1 MISSNKRIC
10 ENDELLVTWVDEPND
25 DTMIMTLKT
34 YNSYTGR
41 DKLIVKSWIQKPAS
55 LTIDCCNS
63 TGDTV
68 IPVLKGSMGD
78 NIILVQ
84 EVEEKLAD
92 YIYEMDR
99 YFILEV
105 SSYIYD
111 FIIDKAYDIA
121 DKVITDAAKEDY
133 VFLMAKSDAVEELV
147 KCVDYNSLYKIID
160 EIVNTPVTMEGK
172 LSEIGMSIHDF
183 I

>member
-1 MISSNKRIC
+1 MISNNKRIC
-10 ENDELLVTWVDEPND
+10 DNDELLVTWVDGPND
-25 DTMIMTLKT
+25 DEMIMPLKS

-41 DKLIVKSWIQKPAS
+41 DKLIVKNWIKKPAYNG
-55 LTIDCCNS
+55 TE
-63 TGDTV
+63 DTV
-68 IPVLKGSMGD
+68 MPVIPILKGSMSD

-99 YFILEV
+99 HFILEIG
-105 SSYIYD
+105 SYVYD
-111 FIIDKAYDIA
+111 FILDKAYDIA
-121 DKVITDAAKEDY
+121 DKVITKAAKEDY
-133 VFLMAKSDAVEELV
+133 VFLMPKNDAVEELV
-147 KCVDYNSLYKIID
+147 KCIDYNSLYKIID
-160 EIVNTPVTMEGK
+160 EIINTPVTMEGK